1 MLPGIGWWDLTPLMR
16 GLHNHLP
23 APGFG
28 DDYYDILIE
37 FAKLPRFSHPWVE
50 DPEIQRRLDRSF
62 PFRPVRQSVEHSYR
76 FVDG

>member
-1 MLPGIGWWDLTPLMR
+1 VVGPYALMR

-37 FAKLPRFSHPWVE
+37 FAKLLASLTRGSRIPRSNG
-50 DPEIQRRLDRSF
+50 DLTGA
-62 PFRPVRQSVEHSYR
+62 FRFGR
-76 FVDG
+76 